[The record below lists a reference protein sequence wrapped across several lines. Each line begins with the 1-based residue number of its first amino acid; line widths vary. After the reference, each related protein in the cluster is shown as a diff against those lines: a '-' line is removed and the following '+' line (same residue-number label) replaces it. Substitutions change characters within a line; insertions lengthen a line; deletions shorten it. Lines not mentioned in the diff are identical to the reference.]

1 MIVSSA
7 RTRAWLT
14 AGVVMVIVFS
24 GVEAVIALSM
34 VGIDRIL
41 LGVEDIPPV
50 ASAASISWSRCSNKA
65 FFFLSAFKSVFC
77 CLKFIAYFFVATERA
92 DVAPVLPVMFVD
104 SGIRQKD
111 RERRGRVRQVVLDF
125 TQRE

>member
-1 MIVSSA
+1 MIVPLA
-7 RTRAWLT
+7 RRRAWLT

-24 GVEAVIALSM
+24 GVEAVVALST
-34 VGIDRIL
+34 VGIERVFFR
-41 LGVEDIPPV
+41 VEDIPPV
-50 ASAASISWSRCSNKA
+50 ASAASISWSFCSNKA

-77 CLKFIAYFFVATERA
+77 CLKFIAYFFVVTERT

>member
-1 MIVSSA
+1 
-7 RTRAWLT
+7 
-14 AGVVMVIVFS
+14 MVIVFS
-24 GVEAVIALSM
+24 GVVSVVALST
-34 VGIDRIL
+34 VGVDCIL
-41 LGVEDIPPV
+41 FGVEDIPPV
-50 ASAASISWSRCSNKA
+50 ASAASISRSLCSKRA
-65 FFFLSAFKSVFC
+65 FFFRSAFKSVFC
-77 CLKFIAYFFVATERA
+77 CLKFIAYFFVVTERA